1 MLVNKVTGEWY
12 QTNRVGA
19 NLILVSMSTGI
30 QRTLLP
36 TKETQRLFTSKPSV
50 KQRSVKVRP
59 EAEVVP
65 DLVRSLQLE
74 LKFLERRSQK
84 VFLRF
89 R

>member
-1 MLVNKVTGEWY
+1 MLVNKVTGERY
-12 QTNRVGA
+12 QTNLVGA

-36 TKETQRLFTSKPSV
+36 AKETQRLFTSKPSV
-50 KQRSVKVRP
+50 KQRPVKVRP
-59 EAEVVP
+59 EAEVVS

-74 LKFLERRSQK
+74 LKFLERKGQK
-84 VFLRF
+84 IFLRF